1 MCKFL
6 FCDMDGTLIDD
17 NQEIHPKNIELM
29 REWQKHN
36 HKIVL
41 CTGRNIIECKT
52 VLNKFDFPYD
62 YLILNNGGHILDKSH
77 TLFEEKI
84 NHNIGCAILDFTT
97 KFHGMWSFYCDG
109 KETYGYLNG
118 KTYDHS
124 GYGNMEIDRDFIEM
138 YHNAGDFQIIWFN
151 QDNHQMDTTTYC
163 LDYIRKHMPSKFQ
176 SYVNQYFVDI
186 VPLECSKGEGI
197 RKLLSLIDDDVDAVY
212 SIGDSYNDIS
222 MFKASHHSATFQYAD
237 EYVKNY
243 AKKIVNYVYEFLE
256 DGLEE

>member
-1 MCKFL
+1 
-6 FCDMDGTLIDD
+6 
-17 NQEIHPKNIELM
+17 
-29 REWQKHN
+29 
-36 HKIVL
+36 
-41 CTGRNIIECKT
+41 
-52 VLNKFDFPYD
+52 
-62 YLILNNGGHILDKSH
+62 
-77 TLFEEKI
+77 
-84 NHNIGCAILDFTT
+84 
-97 KFHGMWSFYCDG
+97 MWSFYCDG

-197 RKLLSLIDDDVDAVY
+197 RVRTSLVVIFF
-212 SIGDSYNDIS
+212 SSY
-222 MFKASHHSATFQYAD
+222 
-237 EYVKNY
+237 
-243 AKKIVNYVYEFLE
+243 L
-256 DGLEE
+256 